1 MQLTARTLD
10 PITRAADPASTLL
23 AFTGAAR
30 VEYPGARRVALTYAE
45 QKLVRRLRLRA
56 ALYVPEGAVN
66 RYHTMHGAGWHL
78 TLSPRAAGAHV
89 YLSRASAL
97 RVYQPVASIDQPT
110 DATHE
115 PSTLCAQWLGSPGAL
130 VFRRV
135 SPQDAPL
142 LAHYTTASVLV
153 YRDADA
159 ALTGTLAC
167 FAAVPGHV
175 EANA

>member
-10 PITRAADPASTLL
+10 PITRAADSASTLL

-30 VEYPGARRVALTYAE
+30 VEYPGARRVALSYGE

-56 ALYVPEGAVN
+56 ALYVPEDAVN
-66 RYHTMHGAGWHL
+66 RYHTIHGAGWHL
-78 TLSPRAAGAHV
+78 TLSPRAAGASV
-89 YLSRASAL
+89 FLSRADAL

-115 PSTLCAQWLGSPGAL
+115 PSTLCALWPGSPGVL
-130 VFRRV
+130 VFRHV
-135 SPQDAPL
+135 SSQDAPL

-153 YRDADA
+153 YREADV
-159 ALTGTLAC
+159 ALTGMLAC
-167 FAAVPGHV
+167 YAAVPGHV
-175 EANA
+175 EAKA